1 MSSSAAAA
9 AAVCLL
15 SLASSPS
22 SSAAGFVIAVPSS
35 PPMTTTL
42 LRLYQ
47 EDGAPYPPSVGG
59 NAGPRSPSS
68 KDDGGVDDDDA
79 AAAAAAAAG
88 IADDNGEI
96 DFVGAG
102 TLGDI
107 MAGGGAPQTTTTP
120 PPSSCSQ
127 AGRRNIDSSV
137 DDHDGEQPPVVP
149 VLDGLVTG
157 EAGGGLDARFGCAFS
172 PMERIALTA
181 NGNLQ
186 RILSSYYD
194 APVCVRVDRCSRRK
208 GGTRRRRRRKSGGG
222 AEDGLPPPTTDA
234 DDDDHEDGDATW
246 DRIVRIQVR
255 GATVCRA
262 TSVIRVRCTR
272 CRTLIEEGTVGIAQM
287 FRYLDRLPTFSLLDA
302 GRRTEGGVGGGGG
315 RERGERGGLGEGEG
329 GEGEG
334 GSSFDDRDDG
344 DDLGMGGVWRTYELQ
359 SEEMTCLIHEEFRGD
374 AWNII

>member
-1 MSSSAAAA
+1 
-9 AAVCLL
+9 
-15 SLASSPS
+15 
-22 SSAAGFVIAVPSS
+22 
-35 PPMTTTL
+35 MTTAL
-42 LRLYQ
+42 LRLYH

-68 KDDGGVDDDDA
+68 KDEGDDGDDDDDDA
-79 AAAAAAAAG
+79 DDGDSAAAAVVAVV
-88 IADDNGEI
+88 ADDNGEI

-107 MAGGGAPQTTTTP
+107 MAGGGAPQTTTSTP
-120 PPSSCSQ
+120 HPSSSR
-127 AGRRNIDSSV
+127 AGRRRIDSSV
-137 DDHDGEQPPVVP
+137 YDDDDGKRTPVAVVP
-149 VLDGLVTG
+149 ILDGLVTG

-208 GGTRRRRRRKSGGG
+208 GETRRRRRKSGGG
-222 AEDGLPPPTTDA
+222 AEDGVPPPTTDA
-234 DDDDHEDGDATW
+234 DDDDHEDDNDDDATW
-246 DRIVRIQVR
+246 DRVVRIQVR

-272 CRTLIEEGTVGIAQM
+272 CRTLIEEGAVGIAQM

-302 GRRTEGGVGGGGG
+302 GRRAEGGPKEGGGGG
-315 RERGERGGLGEGEG
+315 SLGRVNGEGEVEG
-329 GEGEG
+329 RGE
-334 GSSFDDRDDG
+334 SSFDDDDG
-344 DDLGMGGVWRTYELQ
+344 DEFGRGGVWRTYELQ